1 MATRQ
6 AKARGRNMVSE
17 AGGYVDIQNA
27 DTDNKREL
35 IVENLKEVYDPEI
48 SINIYD
54 LGLIYNIDI
63 VDTTCNITMSL
74 TSAFCPSADEIVM
87 DVRFAALAVK
97 GINDVTVNVV
107 FDPTWGPELM
117 SEDAKL
123 ILGID

>member
-6 AKARGRNMVSE
+6 AATRGRIMVQE
-17 AGGYVDIQNA
+17 AGRYADIQDVNS
-27 DTDNKREL
+27 DNKRDL

-48 SINIYD
+48 SVNVYD

-63 VDTTCNITMSL
+63 ADTTCNITMSL
-74 TSAFCPSADEIVM
+74 TSAFCPSADDIVN
-87 DVRFAALAVK
+87 DVRFATLAVK
-97 GINDVTVNVV
+97 GILDVNVRVV

-117 SEDAKL
+117 SDDAKL

>member
-1 MATRQ
+1 
-6 AKARGRNMVSE
+6 
-17 AGGYVDIQNA
+17 
-27 DTDNKREL
+27 
-35 IVENLKEVYDPEI
+35 
-48 SINIYD
+48 
-54 LGLIYNIDI
+54 
-63 VDTTCNITMSL
+63 
-74 TSAFCPSADEIVM
+74 M